1 MKRIYMYNLL
11 RTQLDIHVEDFAMSE
26 VHHS

>member
-11 RTQLDIHVEDFAMSE
+11 RTQLDSYVEDFAMSE
-26 VHHS
+26 VRHS